1 MNYDEM
7 LHTLE
12 EHHRRIID
20 GIGKIERHCAA
31 SCPGSDQLAKDR
43 QSLTNASLARSKFVS
58 ETVVPALLEDA
69 DTDLRSAL
77 SDLLVA
83 LTAKRLMSNAHIA
96 KWTYASIE
104 ADWAGYC
111 SGARDIWAMMKTQ
124 IEREQRV
131 LITQLRLR
139 SADKKRA
146 SVSRPGEFLG
156 EDA

>member
-20 GIGKIERHCAA
+20 GIAKIERHCAA
-31 SCPGSDQLAKDR
+31 AHPGSDALARDR
-43 QSLTNASLARSKFVS
+43 QSLTNASLSRSQFVS

-69 DTDLRSAL
+69 NTDLRSAL

-96 KWTYASIE
+96 KWIYASIE

-124 IEREQRV
+124 IERERRV